1 MSSILVDLNFL
12 GMTILFFKMI
22 GFLLIS
28 IAIGLILIEENEND
42 YLMLL
47 YATISG
53 LIVISSVSA
62 IVRTGGNTMLLP
74 LLIVPCYQLYRRY
87 KIGGNTFQVIRIK
100 PSVLY
105 KSLIVLIVLFTYNY
119 FASIKVNNEEITFL
133 FDDNFY
139 YADLIKTNW
148 VHGIETTNNPIL
160 FSVSGHPPYHYFE
173 LWISGFASNTFNINY
188 SSWFIFGHKTI
199 MLFLLL
205 LALFVMGKMMNF
217 SKYQLSLFLF
227 VPVLTSIPDFTSTL
241 DLPWYL
247 QINFR
252 NLSII
257 NYIGAQPVILFIL
270 IFLIFLIEKNY
281 QLALLIFTLIG
292 VVNPLFIGIIP
303 ISLAIMC
310 LLSLVSKITKT
321 SFYGYL
327 NNYKNILLFMLLNLI
342 FTAYIMLLCPSPQ
355 SINITELLS
364 IKNLL
369 ITSNIFF
376 RVAVAFCIWF
386 SIYSLNIVW
395 ARRGTE
401 YRYLIDF
408 SLIFTLASFLF
419 FAFFKDTIGGDLIQ
433 IIYIIG
439 SVPIIV
445 LGWLFLIKHMNQFNT
460 RRQYLLTSF
469 CYLFII
475 FSVWNTYSEFNSS
488 FGPQYWWNKNQGNKM
503 SWNDAKRINNLFDN
517 NNAIGYFLDEDSY
530 CRGVHMSD
538 LSYLHTINENIST
551 YRVNIVKHD
560 LKHKTFHQILLN
572 SKFGPYTHMN
582 QHKTFENMK
591 TQLNI
596 DWIYIDNERYILP
609 LFIKKEAK
617 AEIRFE
623 NFTLYKI

>member
-1 MSSILVDLNFL
+1 MA
-12 GMTILFFKMI
+12 

-28 IAIGLILIEENEND
+28 IAIGLFLIEENEND
-42 YLMLL
+42 YIKLL
-47 YATISG
+47 YAAISG

-62 IVRTGGNTMLLP
+62 ISRTGGNTMLLP
-74 LLIVPCYQLYRRY
+74 LLILPCYQLYLKY
-87 KIGGNTFQVIRIK
+87 KTGRNTFQIFRIK
-100 PSVLY
+100 SSVLY
-105 KSLIVLIVLFTYNY
+105 KSLIILIVIFTYNY
-119 FASIKVNNEEITFL
+119 FTSIKISDEQITFL

-148 VHGIETTNNPIL
+148 IHGVETTKNPIL
-160 FSVSGHPPYHYFE
+160 FSDLGHPPYHYFE

-199 MLFLLL
+199 MLFLLF
-205 LALFVMGKMMNF
+205 LALFVIGKMMNL

-227 VPVLTSIPDFTSTL
+227 VPVLTSIPDFTSTI

-257 NYIGAQPVILFIL
+257 NYTGAQPVILFIL
-270 IFLIFLIEKNY
+270 ICLIFLIEKNY
-281 QLALLIFTLIG
+281 KLALLIFTIIG
-292 VVNPLFIGIIP
+292 VINPLFIGIIP
-303 ISLAIMC
+303 ISFAIMF
-310 LLSLVSKITKT
+310 LLSLVSKFSKT
-321 SFYGYL
+321 SFYSYL
-327 NNYKNILLFMLLNLI
+327 NDKKNILLFMTVNLI
-342 FTAYIMLLCPSPQ
+342 FTAYIILSCPSPQ

-376 RVAVAFCIWF
+376 RVVVAFCIWF
-386 SIYSLNIVW
+386 SLYSFFIFW
-395 ARRGTE
+395 ARRKTE
-401 YRYLIDF
+401 YRLLIDF
-408 SLIFTLASFLF
+408 SMIFTLASFLF

-433 IIYIIG
+433 IIYISG

-445 LGWLFLIKHMNQFNT
+445 LGWLFLIKHINQFNT
-460 RRQYLLTSF
+460 SRQYLLTSF

-517 NNAIGYFLDEDSY
+517 NNTIGYFLNEDSY

-538 LSYLHTINENIST
+538 LSYIHAINENIST
-551 YRVNIVKHD
+551 YRMNIVKHD
-560 LKHKTFHQILLN
+560 LNHKTFHQILLN
-572 SKFGPYTHMN
+572 SKFGPYIDMN
-582 QHKTFENMK
+582 QNEIFENMK

-596 DWIYIDNERYILP
+596 DWIYIDNDRFILP
-609 LFIKKEAK
+609 RFIEKEAK
-617 AEIRFE
+617 EKIKFE